1 MYSSSSVSKRHVMV
15 PILAVV
21 AIQFL
26 LNIPS
31 VFSLNMT
38 NAYLQHK
45 CFVSQGKYKPGSEY
59 EKDLI
64 DIIDSLPLTSNF
76 TRGFEMSSSG
86 EGPNY
91 VSVTHQCRGDSYGAK
106 CRSCY
111 STTISEL
118 RRRCPRYKG
127 GIIWYD
133 QCLLVISAVNYFG
146 KIDYDNNFC
155 ISNAKKFSVGH
166 YSNVPW
172 GIFIDNLTT
181 IAISE
186 KNPTELY
193 AAGERKIGRDKVYG
207 MVQCTQDLSSKGCL
221 ECVTSNSVNFQKCM
235 FYKRGARVI
244 GRSCNIRYEFYPF
257 VAVGPNYL
265 KT

>member
-1 MYSSSSVSKRHVMV
+1 
-15 PILAVV
+15 
-21 AIQFL
+21 
-26 LNIPS
+26 
-31 VFSLNMT
+31 MT

-91 VSVTHQCRGDSYGAK
+91 VSVTHQCRGDSY
-106 CRSCY
+106 
-111 STTISEL
+111 
-118 RRRCPRYKG
+118 
-127 GIIWYD
+127 
-133 QCLLVISAVNYFG
+133 VISAVNYFG